1 MVRSFRLQALAKNS
15 IKKYSSDFKIAS
27 MAADA
32 LGLDPFNLSSDDLS
46 YLAVFHALGHS
57 IHSLDSFFSAI
68 ANVYKDLGK
77 VLPRDHLFLATK
89 RGLKRVFNPIDKILR
104 AYPLSFDQVRLILS
118 LLDSTSFDD
127 VVFGFWLSLSFVWAL
142 RPDDWIHGRLTW
154 GDIAR
159 RLDGGYS
166 VTVYPGKG
174 SLHHGAVTREL
185 PSIGASAGVNPS
197 YWLLC
202 LIILLPSDFRNPDQ
216 PVFVR
221 PSRSKGHDSY
231 ILVESSWFASKLLR
245 CFSKTFDEPPPRKLT
260 AYSARRGGATAY
272 AKAGLQKSAIKEI
285 LRHKNEATTEDYIQ
299 TIASVADSLEVA
311 EIFS

>member
-1 MVRSFRLQALAKNS
+1 MSHSDSSFHTSEIVRLHENLTPWCGYEGITGLRL
-15 IKKYSSDFKIAS
+15 
-27 MAADA
+27 
-32 LGLDPFNLSSDDLS
+32 
-46 YLAVFHALGHS
+46 
-57 IHSLDSFFSAI
+57 
-68 ANVYKDLGK
+68 
-77 VLPRDHLFLATK
+77 VLPLAS
-89 RGLKRVFNPIDKILR
+89 ILR
-104 AYPLSFDQVRLILS
+104 I
-118 LLDSTSFDD
+118 
-127 VVFGFWLSLSFVWAL
+127 
-142 RPDDWIHGRLTW
+142 
-154 GDIAR
+154 
-159 RLDGGYS
+159 
-166 VTVYPGKG
+166 
-174 SLHHGAVTREL
+174 
-185 PSIGASAGVNPS
+185 

-202 LIILLPSDFRNPDQ
+202 LIILFLPILEIQANR

-299 TIASVADSLEVA
+299 ILASVADSLEVA